1 MKQHISYFDFLRGIA
16 ILMVVA
22 IHTYIAGDFIT
33 ADGTV
38 RIIFRQLLNCAV
50 PIFLAISGFFLGRKT
65 FDNRT
70 RVLSFWK
77 KQIPKIY
84 IPCMIWS
91 LPLLVLSVFRG
102 VTA

>member
-70 RVLSFWK
+70 RVLS
-77 KQIPKIY
+77 
-84 IPCMIWS
+84 
-91 LPLLVLSVFRG
+91 VFRG
-102 VTA
+102 G